1 MKKEDS
7 VYLKHILD
15 AINDIDE
22 FVKGMDKEGFL
33 SNKAIRYA
41 VVRSIEIIGEA
52 SKHLSKKFREQ
63 NKDIRWEDICGMRD
77 KLIHDY
83 IGVDYLIVWKAIER
97 DIPYLKKKLM
107 QVLNQRK

>member
-22 FVKGMDKEGFL
+22 FAKGMDKESFL
-33 SNKAIRYA
+33 SNKAIKYA
-41 VVRSIEIIGEA
+41 VARSIEIIGEA
-52 SKHLSKKFREQ
+52 SKHLSKKFTGQ
-63 NKDIRWEDICGMRD
+63 HKDIRWEDICGMRD

-83 IGVDYLIVWKAIER
+83 IGVDYAIVWKVIER
-97 DIPYLKKKLM
+97 DIPVLKKKVRG
-107 QVLNQRK
+107 VLKQ

>member
-15 AINDIDE
+15 AVNDIDE
-22 FVKGMDKEGFL
+22 FVKDMDKKSFL
-33 SNKAIRYA
+33 SNKAIKYA

-52 SKHLSKKFREQ
+52 SKHLSKKFRDQ
-63 NKDIRWEDICGMRD
+63 HKDIRWEDICGMRD

-83 IGVDYLIVWKAIER
+83 IGVDYSIVWNVIER
-97 DIPYLKKKLM
+97 DIPSLKKKLHE
-107 QVLNQRK
+107 VLDPQN

>member
-15 AINDIDE
+15 AVNDIDE
-22 FVKGMDKEGFL
+22 FVKDMNKESFL
-33 SNKAIRYA
+33 SNKAIKYA

-52 SKHLSKKFREQ
+52 SKHLSKNFREQ
-63 NKDIRWEDICGMRD
+63 HKDIRWEDICGMRD

-83 IGVDYLIVWKAIER
+83 IGVDFSIVWKVIER
-97 DIPYLKKKLM
+97 DIPALKKKLTE
-107 QVLNQRK
+107 VLNQ

>member
-1 MKKEDS
+1 MKEDS
-7 VYLKHILD
+7 VYIKHILD

-22 FVKGMDKEGFL
+22 FVKDMNKENFL
-33 SNKAIRYA
+33 GNKAIEYA

-63 NKDIRWEDICGMRD
+63 HRDIPWEDICGMRD

-83 IGVDYLIVWKAIER
+83 IGVDYSIVWRAIER
-97 DIPYLKKKLM
+97 DIPPLKKKLLK
-107 QVLNQRK
+107 VLKK

>member
-7 VYLKHILD
+7 VYLRHILD
-15 AINDIDE
+15 AVNDIDE
-22 FVKGMDKEGFL
+22 FVKDMDKERFL
-33 SNKAIRYA
+33 SNKAIKYA

-63 NKDIRWEDICGMRD
+63 HKDIRWEDICGMRD

-83 IGVDYLIVWKAIER
+83 IGVDYSVVWKVVER
-97 DIPYLKKKLM
+97 DIPSLKKKLM
-107 QVLNQRK
+107 EVLNQ